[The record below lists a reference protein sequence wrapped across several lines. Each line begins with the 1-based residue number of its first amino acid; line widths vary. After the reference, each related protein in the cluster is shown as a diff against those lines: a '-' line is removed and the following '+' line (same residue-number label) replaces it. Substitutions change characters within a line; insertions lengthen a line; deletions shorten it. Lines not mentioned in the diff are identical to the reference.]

1 MQKYENSVIG
11 EWLTNQ
17 NWSHWATLTTG
28 YELTLNSARR
38 AAHRFHDALDKS
50 APTIQRYLDENDIML
65 TTDAALTTI
74 AKKLGIKKNTIV
86 CCAVG
91 DCSGCRTAADQ
102 EAYRNERD
110 FLMNIELNS

>member
-1 MQKYENSVIG
+1 MIKNSII
-11 EWLTNQ
+11 EQIRTNKVLK
-17 NWSHWATLTTG
+17 A
-28 YELTLNSARR
+28 ELQIV
-38 AAHRFHDALDKS
+38 LDKS

-74 AKKLGIKKNTIV
+74 AKSLGIKKNTIV

-91 DCSGCRTAADQ
+91 DCSGCRTAKDQ
-102 EAYRNERD
+102 EAYRSERD